1 MPLLQDSALHLS
13 DVRKKRLEV
22 FFYFIYLF
30 CLSLIMGLVLQVHKA
45 FLRVKSRLPKCLF
58 IVLTIWR
65 THPLSFFFLFFSWTL
80 GSHGP
85 GHTQKTSPLE
95 CKPTLVLLGKSM
107 LQWSCSATFFFSLAA
122 LLQITGV
129 SCKCHLY
136 KRTWCFMGESKLY
149 TPLFFFFFFS
159 AVAGMLSLLFFCLNH
174 LIYFV
179 QDIEV
184 GTAWAKHQ
192 LLPLR
197 SSKLE
202 LPPSCWL

>member
-65 THPLSFFFLFFSWTL
+65 THPLFFFFFFSWTL

-149 TPLFFFFFFS
+149 TPLFFFFFFFS
-159 AVAGMLSLLFFCLNH
+159 RSRHAFFIIFLFEPLDLFCAGH
-174 LIYFV
+174 
-179 QDIEV
+179 
-184 GTAWAKHQ
+184 
-192 LLPLR
+192 R
-197 SSKLE
+197 SWHGVSQA
-202 LPPSCWL
+202 SIASS